1 MESLAFFI
9 FEEMLKIFIQNPCFK
24 GKLVVVAI
32 TETVEKFTHIFT
44 AAHFSEFFKIFQIV
58 LSTMIAEK
66 FQLNCIVYIKD
77 TYTNLNKLFTKKTNY
92 NFKVQ

>member
-1 MESLAFFI
+1 
-9 FEEMLKIFIQNPCFK
+9 
-24 GKLVVVAI
+24 
-32 TETVEKFTHIFT
+32 
-44 AAHFSEFFKIFQIV
+44 
-58 LSTMIAEK
+58 MIAEK

>member
-1 MESLAFFI
+1 
-9 FEEMLKIFIQNPCFK
+9 MLKIFIQNPCFK

-32 TETVEKFTHIFT
+32 TVEKFTDIFT